1 MAKIA
6 LRSFSG
12 GEGSGDNLFEQPYG
26 MLIHPLMGG
35 SMLEASMK
43 QFSNLFRNNLYMRVT
58 KQKGG
63 SN

>member
-1 MAKIA
+1 
-6 LRSFSG
+6 
-12 GEGSGDNLFEQPYG
+12 